1 MANEG
6 SFSRAARRL
15 NISQPT
21 LSQQIKTLENRYHA
35 MLFEG
40 RRRPLQLTPIG
51 HKLQLLTRQL
61 FATSEEIEELLG
73 DRPASQPPAV
83 RLASDS
89 PIYAARLA
97 EVLLRT
103 SPELSVEVHIHNSR
117 DTLAQLLEAKADVAI
132 ISDPPIAPRFAYK
145 PLFTDRLKVLVPVGH
160 ALAEEKVYPLA
171 AFADDCLLVR
181 EPSSKT
187 RGATEALLSEH
198 GLRPPRTIEL
208 HSREALREA
217 VALGLGISLFF
228 SAECPFDSRIMV
240 LDLECQ
246 PDAALLT
253 GYIVCCAEQRRSGLM
268 RRVLE
273 AAESLEALS
282 PVPLEHLANKS
293 GQTVPKAY
301 LQTRVAGAR

>member
-1 MANEG
+1 
-6 SFSRAARRL
+6 
-15 NISQPT
+15 
-21 LSQQIKTLENRYHA
+21 

-61 FATSEEIEELLG
+61 FATSEEIEELLD
-73 DRPASQPPAV
+73 DRPVNQSPLI

-103 SPELSVEVHIHNSR
+103 DPDITIEVHIHNSR
-117 DTLAQLLEAKADVAI
+117 DTLAQLHEAKADVAI

-160 ALAEEKVYPLA
+160 PLAGKKVYPLP
-171 AFADDCLLVR
+171 AFAEDCLLVR

-198 GLRPPRTIEL
+198 GLRPTRTIEL
-208 HSREALREA
+208 HSREAIREA

-228 SAECPFDSRIMV
+228 SAECPFDSRINI
-240 LDLECQ
+240 LDLERQ

-253 GYIVCCAEQRRSGLM
+253 GYVVCCAEQRRTGLM

-282 PVPLEHLANKS
+282 PVPLEQLGSKS
-293 GQTVPKAY
+293 GQMLSKAY